1 MNIGIIADT
10 HDNVAAVERAIE
22 LFDAAGV
29 EVVVHCGDFV
39 APPVI
44 PHFEGFE
51 LHGVLGNN
59 DGEIAGLE
67 AAFDSLGGESELH
80 GRFANL
86 EFDGLSFAV
95 LHGESKAEVETL
107 AAAET
112 YDVVCYGHHHER
124 ECTERGRTTLVN
136 PGGHFPSIPADHRT
150 VAILDTLSESVR
162 FRSVLEAEG
171 DAAGGP
177 SA

>member
-10 HDNVAAVERAIE
+10 HDNLEAVERAAE
-22 LFDAAGV
+22 LFTEEGV

-44 PHFEGFE
+44 EYFDGFE

-67 AAFDSLGGESELH
+67 AAFAALGDESELH
-80 GRFANL
+80 GRFASL

-107 AAAET
+107 ADADR

-124 ECTERGRTTLVN
+124 DLTERGRTTVLN

-162 FRSVLEAEG
+162 FRSVEG
-171 DAAGGP
+171 R
-177 SA
+177 